1 MFIISLCHSAI
12 VGPEKVLNKNKW
24 VKDSEKSGL
33 LVFSEGVELL
43 THRCMVLQDPSVGPK
58 RWAQGSPYG
67 WTWVLTTSKVN
78 FGSIHEKVR

>member
-33 LVFSEGVELL
+33 LVFSEG
-43 THRCMVLQDPSVGPK
+43 RRAANSSVHGTAGPK